1 MFFHGHGFA
10 GQRRLA
16 DEEVLRADQAD
27 IRRNNRA
34 SLEDNNVSWH
44 DFRHLNVTFLAIAE
58 DQASGF
64 HHCVKLF
71 DGLAGTVLLHM
82 REHHTQHNHTPDN
95 GRRANISHQER
106 DRADHEEL
114 DDQWVFAPLQDF
126 HDNAC
131 LFRLTE
137 DIGPYWRSAS
147 STASAERPFSPTPS
161 RRNASSLT
169 GWQSSTNRCSC
180 SEMLV
185 SAAFAALRKTLGWIF
200 PKSSRNIPSGP

>member
-1 MFFHGHGFA
+1 MFFDGHGFA

-44 DFRHLNVTFLAIAE
+44 DFRYRDVTFFAIAE

-64 HHCVKLF
+64 HHGLKLF

-82 REHHTQHNHTPDN
+82 CEHDAEQDHGSDN
-95 GRRANISHQER
+95 GRRADISHQER

-114 DDQWVFAPLQDF
+114 DDERIMAPLQEF
-126 HDNAC
+126 HHNAG
-131 LFRLTE
+131 FFSVTE
-137 DIGPYWRSAS
+137 NIAAVFLRSGFDLLVRKA
-147 STASAERPFSPTPS
+147 
-161 RRNASSLT
+161 
-169 GWQSSTNRCSC
+169 
-180 SEMLV
+180 ML
-185 SAAFAALRKTLGWIF
+185 RHPKTLQRF
-200 PKSSRNIPSGP
+200 LYRQRAQLH